1 MSAQGVRET
10 VEGGVEKI
18 ADRAEL
24 LEIKRKG
31 RAALTLS
38 VIATFVTTGPFIVV

>member
-1 MSAQGVRET
+1 MSAQGLRET
-10 VEGGVEKI
+10 HDGVEKI

-24 LEIKRKG
+24 MEIRRKG

-38 VIATFVTTGPFIVV
+38 VIATFVSTGPFIAV